1 MIELKNVTK
10 RFGNLVAVDHVSFSI
25 PAGQICGYL
34 GPNGAGKTTT
44 VKMLTGM
51 MQLTAGTA
59 TIAGYDIQKES
70 LEVKRRIGYVPESG
84 ALYQSLTPFE
94 YLQFVGRIYGMD
106 DRDITKRINEFSQI
120 FQIGE
125 RIHERM
131 TGFSR
136 GMKQK
141 VLIESALIHNPQVI
155 FLDEPLSGLDAN
167 TVLLL
172 KKILRHLAD
181 EKKTIFYCSHILEVV
196 EHLCDRVIIIDKGKI
211 VADGSVDELKSMT
224 KRSSLEGVFSQLTQ
238 SEDVAELARMFSR
251 SMTERSEPTV

>member
-155 FLDEPLSGLDAN
+155 CLDEPLSGLDAN

-181 EKKTIFYCSHILEVV
+181 EKKTLFYCSHILEVV
-196 EHLCDRVIIIDKGKI
+196 EHLCDRVIIIDKG
-211 VADGSVDELKSMT
+211 
-224 KRSSLEGVFSQLTQ
+224 
-238 SEDVAELARMFSR
+238 
-251 SMTERSEPTV
+251 